1 MSDTNFLREIDEE
14 VRRDRMLK
22 IWERYGIH
30 LIGLAVLIVVAV
42 GGWRVWQWHEARESA
57 KASARYEE
65 AFALSQ
71 SGKRTEAEQ
80 ELAAIVKDAPSG
92 YRVLARLSLA
102 AETGKGNAAEGV
114 KAFDAIAADTSVDPV
129 LRDLAK
135 VRAAFLLVDTA
146 PASEISA
153 RMEPIM
159 GAEAPFHNSAKE
171 ALALSY
177 YRAGDRAKARTLYDE
192 ILADPTVSPSL
203 ANRAQIMQALTADGA
218 VAPAKSVS
226 PTQ

>member
-22 IWERYGIH
+22 LWERYGIYV
-30 LIGLAVLIVVAV
+30 IGLALLILAAI
-42 GGWRVWQWHEARESA
+42 GGWRAWQWHEERESA

-71 SGKRTEAEQ
+71 SGKGTEAEQ
-80 ELAAIVKDAPSG
+80 ELAAIAKDAPSG
-92 YRVLARLSLA
+92 YRVLARLTLA
-102 AETGKGNAAEGV
+102 AEAGKGNAAEGV
-114 KAFDAIAADTSVDPV
+114 KAFDAIAADGSVDPV

-135 VRAAFLLVDTA
+135 VRAALLLVDTT

-171 ALALSY
+171 ALALAY
-177 YRAGDRAKARTLYDE
+177 FRAGDRAKARTLYDE
-192 ILADPTVSPSL
+192 ILADPQVSSSL

-218 VAPAKSVS
+218 AKPVS

>member
-22 IWERYGIH
+22 LWERYGIY
-30 LIGLAVLIVVAV
+30 LIGLAVLIVAAV
-42 GGWRVWQWHEARESA
+42 GGWRAWQWHEARESA

-65 AFALSQ
+65 AFTLSQ
-71 SGKRTEAEQ
+71 AGKRTEAEQ
-80 ELAAIVKDAPSG
+80 ELAAVVKDAPSG

-114 KAFDAIAADTSVDPV
+114 KAFDAIAADGSVDPV

-135 VRAAFLLVDTA
+135 VRAALLLVDTA
-146 PASEISA
+146 PVAEILE

-159 GAEAPFHNSAKE
+159 GAQAPFHNSAKE
-171 ALALSY
+171 ALALAY
-177 YRAGDRAKARTLYDE
+177 YRAGDRAKARTLYGE
-192 ILADPTVSPSL
+192 ILADPQVSPPL

-218 VAPAKSVS
+218 AAPAKPASA
-226 PTQ
+226 TQ